1 MAAASDVRHPNTS
14 PRPAAA
20 SPNAVSWAYTWLFG
34 TTWLSRKFLK
44 KSIGLP
50 SAYLVTRIGITCNQR
65 SEAVGTGKK
74 PHASVTLSFVKIAFA
89 NHTPTAIRNPAS
101 QRSGERIA
109 GGVPTCSYI
118 WSVSSIGG
126 GLAPS
131 HTAVGRTALGGLNT
145 QGGGPRRA

>member
-14 PRPAAA
+14 PRPTAA

-89 NHTPTAIRNPAS
+89 NHTPTAIRSPAS
-101 QRSGERIA
+101 QRSAERIV
-109 GGVPTCSYI
+109 GTVPTCPSI
-118 WSVSSIGG
+118 DSISSIGD
-126 GLAPS
+126 GLALS
-131 HTAVGRTALGGLNT
+131 HTAAASAVLEA
-145 QGGGPRRA
+145 